1 MPLAE
6 LDSGDLP
13 IGVRLPRFWCCVV
26 ECLLIQTLLART
38 RFMTINISLTP
49 EAESKLRQRAAV
61 LGQDLVTV
69 ASDLLEQAITRPSLD
84 ELLAPARKQV
94 AESGMADSQIDGL
107 FRDVLKEV
115 RNEKKA
121 QPR

>member
-1 MPLAE
+1 
-6 LDSGDLP
+6 
-13 IGVRLPRFWCCVV
+13 
-26 ECLLIQTLLART
+26 
-38 RFMTINISLTP
+38 MTISISLTP

-69 ASDLLEQAITRPSLD
+69 ASDLLEQAIARPSVD

-94 AESGMADSQIDGL
+94 AESGMSDEQVDDF
-107 FRDVLKEV
+107 FRGVLKKV
-115 RNEKKA
+115 RDEKKA

>member
-1 MPLAE
+1 
-6 LDSGDLP
+6 
-13 IGVRLPRFWCCVV
+13 
-26 ECLLIQTLLART
+26 
-38 RFMTINISLTP
+38 MTINISLTP

-61 LGQDLVTV
+61 LGQDLTV

-94 AESGMADSQIDGL
+94 AESGVTDRQLDGL

-121 QPR
+121 QPRVSPVGTQYL

>member
-1 MPLAE
+1 
-6 LDSGDLP
+6 
-13 IGVRLPRFWCCVV
+13 
-26 ECLLIQTLLART
+26 
-38 RFMTINISLTP
+38 MTINISLTP

-69 ASDLLEQAITRPSLD
+69 ASDLLEQAIARPSVD

-94 AESGMADSQIDGL
+94 AESGMSDEQFDGF
-107 FRDVLKEV
+107 FRGVLKEV
-115 RNEKKA
+115 RDEKKA

>member
-1 MPLAE
+1 
-6 LDSGDLP
+6 
-13 IGVRLPRFWCCVV
+13 
-26 ECLLIQTLLART
+26 
-38 RFMTINISLTP
+38 MTISISLTP

-69 ASDLLEQAITRPSLD
+69 ASDLLEEAIARPSVD

-94 AESGMADSQIDGL
+94 AESGMSDEQVDDF
-107 FRDVLKEV
+107 FRGVLKKV
-115 RNEKKA
+115 RDEKKA